1 MLWPG
6 WFVTSSLRY
15 AARPQAAG
23 CQLSAASTVGDSTSA
38 YQNAVGRPSSTWFT
52 SNTAA
57 IGIIVAVLN
66 QLLIRSGREDQAMM
80 TTLAGLVVVLSILVK
95 QISALF
101 VTIKSLFSL

>member
-1 MLWPG
+1 M
-6 WFVTSSLRY
+6 FKI
-15 AARPQAAG
+15 
-23 CQLSAASTVGDSTSA
+23 
-38 YQNAVGRPSSTWFT
+38 
-52 SNTAA
+52 AA

-101 VTIKSLFSL
+101 FTIKSLFAL

>member
-1 MLWPG
+1 MMKKMEIDLI
-6 WFVTSSLRY
+6 FKI
-15 AARPQAAG
+15 
-23 CQLSAASTVGDSTSA
+23 
-38 YQNAVGRPSSTWFT
+38 
-52 SNTAA
+52 AA

-101 VTIKSLFSL
+101 VTIKSLFAL